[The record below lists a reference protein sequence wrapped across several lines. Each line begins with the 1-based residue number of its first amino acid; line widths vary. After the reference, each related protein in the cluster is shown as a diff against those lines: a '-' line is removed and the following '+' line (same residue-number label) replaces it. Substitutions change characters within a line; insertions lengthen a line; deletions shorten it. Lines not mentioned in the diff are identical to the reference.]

1 MALFDDILG
10 KVSGHPELENLAAKV
25 GIDPKMAEQV
35 VAALGE
41 AHQQP
46 GDTVR
51 QAAAKTG
58 LDAGVVGQIAEHI
71 GGEGSLGRFAAM
83 IDQDGDG
90 NPLDELAGF
99 ASKLFGRT

>member
-35 VAALGE
+35 VAALSE

-46 GDTVR
+46 GDTVQ
-51 QAAAKTG
+51 QAAARTG
-58 LDAGVVGQIAEHI
+58 LDAGVVGQIVDHI
-71 GGEGSLGRFAAM
+71 GGEGSLGKFAAM

-99 ASKLFGRT
+99 AGKLFGKG

>member
-1 MALFDDILG
+1 MGLFDDILG
-10 KVSGHPELENLAAKV
+10 KVSDHPEIANMAAKV
-25 GIDPKMAEQV
+25 GIDPKLAEQA

-46 GDTVR
+46 GDTVQ

-58 LDAGVVGQIAEHI
+58 LDSGTVSQIVEHI
-71 GGEGSLGRFAAM
+71 GGEGSLGKFAAM

-99 ASKLFGRT
+99 ASKLFGKT

>member
-25 GIDPKMAEQV
+25 GIDPGMVERA

-41 AHQQP
+41 AHRQP

-58 LDAGVVGQIAEHI
+58 LDAGIVGQIAEHI

-99 ASKLFGRT
+99 AGKLFGKG